1 MKVMK
6 VFCIVLARG
15 GSKQIKKK
23 NIIKLNNKPM
33 LYYTIKEALRSKL
46 IHETWV
52 SSDSDEILEYS
63 KKIGANTIK
72 RPLKYSKDNS
82 SSESSWIHAV
92 RYLKMIGKQI
102 DVVVAPQVTSPK
114 RPEKIFDNAIKYFKI
129 NKFDSLMSVNEI
141 NQPNTWV
148 KSKNSKILKKKN
160 HNSYK
165 TRQSLEKTYNE
176 NGSFYIFKASEFLVK
191 KNRLFKKIGM
201 FKMNKKYGFEVD
213 DIEDLLILKKI
224 FKI

>member
-1 MKVMK
+1 MK
-6 VFCIVLARG
+6 VFCIILARG

-23 NIIKLNNKPM
+23 NIVNLNNKPM
-33 LYYTIKEALRSKL
+33 VYYTIKEALKSKL
-46 IHETWV
+46 INETWV

-72 RPLKYSKDNS
+72 RPLKYSKDKS
-82 SSESSWIHAV
+82 TSESSWIHAIK
-92 RYLKMIGKQI
+92 YLKKIGKQI
-102 DVVVAPQVTSPK
+102 DIVVAPQVTSPK
-114 RPEKIFDNAIKYFKI
+114 RPKKIFDKAIKYFRT

-148 KSKNSKILKKKN
+148 KSKSSKIPKKKN

-165 TRQSLEKTYNE
+165 TRQSLERTYNE
-176 NGSFYIFKASEFLVK
+176 NGSFYIFKTNKFLVQ

-201 FKMNKKYGFEVD
+201 FEMDKKYGFEVD